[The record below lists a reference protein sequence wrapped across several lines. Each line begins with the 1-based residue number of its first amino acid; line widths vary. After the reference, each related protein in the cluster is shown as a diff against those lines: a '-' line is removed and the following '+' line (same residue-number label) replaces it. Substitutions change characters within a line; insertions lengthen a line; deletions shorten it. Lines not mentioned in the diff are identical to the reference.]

1 MLVSGNPREA
11 GQRRAGSTA
20 LLPAGTVEWH
30 NQAMGNSV
38 TPIGTQ
44 IVIILVFLVGLG
56 LPAVLCSVIAARK
69 GYNSLVFLLLGLLAS
84 FIGLIVAMVIPS
96 RHEQV
101 TVGGMTRMHQE
112 VTLDDG
118 RHLPRGL
125 LAKVSDMRIDPG
137 TSGEIVVCQIED
149 PLGERH
155 WVARSVL
162 VPA

>member
-1 MLVSGNPREA
+1 M
-11 GQRRAGSTA
+11 
-20 LLPAGTVEWH
+20 
-30 NQAMGNSV
+30 NSV
-38 TPIGTQ
+38 ATSI
-44 IVIILVFLVGLG
+44 IVGVILVLG
-56 LPAVLCSVIAARK
+56 IALPAVICSVIGARK
-69 GYNSLVFLLLGLLAS
+69 GYNSVVFLLLGLLAS
-84 FIGLIVAMVIPS
+84 FIGLIVALVIPS

-101 TVGGMTRMHQE
+101 TVGGMTRMHQA

-125 LAKVSDMRIDPG
+125 LAKVKDMRIDPS